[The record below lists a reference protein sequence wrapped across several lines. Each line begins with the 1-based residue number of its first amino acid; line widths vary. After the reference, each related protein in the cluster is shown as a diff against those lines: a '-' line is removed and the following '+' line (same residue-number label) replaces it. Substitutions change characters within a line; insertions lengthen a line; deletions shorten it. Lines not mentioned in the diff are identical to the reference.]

1 MQTIGIVAE
10 WNPFHNGHRHLVDT
24 IRVVH
29 PDALIVG
36 VMSGAFCQRGEVACV
51 DKWTRTEMALANGV
65 DVVLELPQVYAT
77 ASLEG
82 FAQGGVATLLAF
94 APLDALYCGSEAADE
109 GRLAAQAT
117 YLRTHKADYDAFIQ
131 ASSDLSYSEASQRF
145 LANAGLALGKEA
157 PNDRL
162 ALHYRLALPDEIPMH
177 LVRRDVSHHS
187 DAPQGAMMSASAIRA
202 HLPHALDEVCAYL
215 PTETTEILAR
225 TYAKKV
231 HTPNDAPLLTTL
243 KVLCCG
249 MSAENVAS
257 RLSIRDGWEH
267 RFLEAVHKADDFSD
281 LLSRA
286 QTRHYTRSRI
296 KRLVL
301 TLLSPLPA
309 SPASPDYVRVLGFS
323 EKGRTLLKT
332 RAKTIPAI
340 LNTAKDA
347 RQLSEEVKALLDG
360 DIRRQNLA
368 DFLYGQSERNRDYTE
383 RPRIANPQQTPAN
396 PRRMQ

>member
-10 WNPFHNGHRHLVDT
+10 WNPFHNGHRHLIDT
-24 IRVVH
+24 IRAET

-51 DKWTRTEMALANGV
+51 DKWTRAEMALANGV
-65 DVVLELPQVYAT
+65 DVVLELSQVYAT

-94 APLDALYCGSEAADE
+94 APLDALYCGSESADE
-109 GRLAAQAT
+109 ARLMAQAT

-131 ASSDLSYSEASQRF
+131 ASSDLSYTEASQRF

-162 ALHYRLALPDEIPMH
+162 ALHYRLALPNEIPMH
-177 LVRRDVSHHS
+177 LVRREVSHHS

-202 HLPHALDEVCAYL
+202 HLPDALDEVEPYL
-215 PTETTEILAR
+215 PKERMEVLSR
-225 TYAKKV
+225 TYAKAV
-231 HTPNDAPLLTTL
+231 HNPNDAPLLTTL

-249 MSAENVAS
+249 MSAETVAI
-257 RLSIRDGWEH
+257 RLGIRDGWEH
-267 RFLEAVHKADDFSD
+267 RFFEAVHHADDFSD

-301 TLLSPLPA
+301 ALLSPLPEPP
-309 SPASPDYVRVLGFS
+309 SSPDYIRVLGFS
-323 EKGRTLLKT
+323 EKGRHLLKT
-332 RAKTIPAI
+332 RSKDIPI
-340 LNTAKDA
+340 VLNTAKDA
-347 RQLSEEVKALLDG
+347 RLLSEEATALLNG

-368 DFLYGQSERNRDYTE
+368 DLLCGRSEQNRDYRE
-383 RPRIANPQQTPAN
+383 RPR
-396 PRRMQ
+396 MQVSS

>member
-1 MQTIGIVAE
+1 MNIGIIAE

-24 IRVVH
+24 IRVDN

-94 APLDALYCGSEAADE
+94 SPLDALYCGSEAADE

-117 YLRTHKADYDAFIQ
+117 YLRTHKGDYDAFIQ
-131 ASSDLSYSEASQRF
+131 SSSDLSYSEASQRF
-145 LANAGLALGKEA
+145 LANAGLASGKEA

-162 ALHYRLALPDEIPMH
+162 ALHYRLALPNEIPMH
-177 LVRRDVSHHS
+177 LIRRDVSHHA

-202 HLPHALDEVCAYL
+202 HLPHGLDEVCAYL
-215 PTETTEILAR
+215 PKETTEILAR
-225 TYAKKV
+225 TYNNGMQAPDD
-231 HTPNDAPLLTTL
+231 TPFLTTL

-249 MSAENVAS
+249 MSAESLAS
-257 RLSIRDGWEH
+257 RLGIRDGWEH
-267 RFLEAVHKADDFSD
+267 RFLEAVHDADDFSD

-296 KRLVL
+296 NRLVL
-301 TLLSPLPA
+301 ALLSPLPA

-323 EKGRTLLKT
+323 EKGRTLLKS

-347 RQLSEEVKALLDG
+347 RQLSEEAKALLDS

-368 DFLYGQSERNRDYTE
+368 DLLYGQSEQNRDYTE
-383 RPRIANPQQTPAN
+383 RPRIVNPQQMPAN
-396 PRRMQ
+396 LRRMQ